1 MTAADISTARAATS
15 DARRALAQGVARL
28 EGARVPS
35 AALAAELLLLHSLGR
50 DRTWLYAHPEDTLSA
65 VQLAEYASLLERR
78 AQGVPVQYLT
88 GRQEFWGLEF
98 EVDTSV
104 LIPRPETEHLIE
116 VALER
121 LGERRGAPLSV
132 ADVGTGSGCLAVALA
147 HELPLA
153 RIAATDIS
161 TGALQVASRNASRH
175 GVGDRITFVQANL
188 LQPYLRDAGAVA
200 PPFDLIVSNPPYVGR
215 SERPALQR
223 EVVEH
228 EPQQALFAGEEG
240 LDIYPQLI
248 AQAGQLLRPG
258 GTFVVELGYG
268 LAARVGALIAEHA
281 GWTSVSITNDLA
293 GIPRVLAAERI
304 SA

>member
-1 MTAADISTARAATS
+1 MTAADTSTARAAAS
-15 DARRALAQGVARL
+15 DARRTLAQGVARL
-28 EGARVPS
+28 EAARVPS
-35 AALAAELLLLHSLGR
+35 AALAAELLLLHVFRR

-65 VQLAEYASLLERR
+65 VQHAEYASLLERR

-116 VALER
+116 VTLER
-121 LGERRGAPLSV
+121 LGERRSAPLSV

-153 RIAATDIS
+153 RIVATDIS
-161 TGALQVASRNASRH
+161 TGALQVAGRNASRH

-188 LQPYLRDAGAVA
+188 LQPYLRDAGAAA
-200 PPFDLIVSNPPYVGR
+200 PAFDLIVSNPPYVGR
-215 SERPALQR
+215 SERPGLQR

-268 LAARVGALIAEHA
+268 LAARVAALIAEHTCWSHVGA
-281 GWTSVSITNDLA
+281 TNDLA